1 MYTTTS
7 IVHGAGIW
15 FVSGTYSSY
24 LFDFCVLQALVIWCE
39 CRCLLLYT
47 VGKINSTVN
56 DMVQHWYTVTLGQKS
71 TYIMPH
77 QSTT

>member
-1 MYTTTS
+1 
-7 IVHGAGIW
+7 VHSAGIW

-24 LFDFCVLQALVIWCE
+24 LFDFYVLQALVSWCE

-56 DMVQHWYTVTLGQKS
+56 DMVHINVYYATSKHNVKA
-71 TYIMPH
+71 
-77 QSTT
+77 